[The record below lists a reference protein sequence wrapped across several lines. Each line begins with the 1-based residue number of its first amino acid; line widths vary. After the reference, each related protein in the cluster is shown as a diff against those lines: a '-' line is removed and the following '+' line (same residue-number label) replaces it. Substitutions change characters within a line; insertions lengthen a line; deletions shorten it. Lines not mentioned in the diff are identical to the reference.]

1 MLSILPN
8 LKRII
13 LTIQVGIFI
22 IFRLPII
29 EWKKLFEMASICLNL
44 FERQRK
50 TQPSSWNMT
59 KDRRPKFDVWDEED
73 PMIMSWIWDSMNL
86 EISELV
92 CFRPLPKQFGNAFNK
107 LTQKLEMQL
116 EFMRSRSEL
125 VQSKKET
132 KL

>member
-13 LTIQVGIFI
+13 LTIQMGICI
-22 IFRLPII
+22 IFGLPII
-29 EWKKLFEMASICLNL
+29 EWKKLFEMVSICSNL

-59 KDRRPKFDVWDEED
+59 KDMRPKFDVWDEED
-73 PMIMSWIWDSMNL
+73 PMIMSWLWDSMNL

-92 CFRPLPKQFGNAFNK
+92 CSGPLPKQFGNAFNK
-107 LTQKLEMQL
+107 LTQKLKMQL

-125 VQSKKET
+125 VQSNKET